1 MESWKLPDEIKV
13 LEAVSAL
20 YDGRLRVDRKNGQAT
35 CQSSD
40 NQRQYTV
47 KFDLS
52 RKAITSDDNSAHW
65 QGRLGYPAIAALI
78 QQKVLPDNSKIGQGL
93 IGIPWRELNQRYKNN
108 YKKTF
113 AVVLEIAKGRG
124 LSEKEIHDYQKTVIE
139 AIRQKDFKKIKQLR

>member
-20 YDGRLRVDRKNGQAT
+20 YDGRLQIDRKNGQAT

-47 KFDLS
+47 KFDLN

-65 QGRLGYPAIAALI
+65 QGRLGYPAIATLI
-78 QQKVLPDNSKIGQGL
+78 SQKVLPDNPKIGQGL
-93 IGIPWRELNQRYKNN
+93 IGIPWRELNQRHKNN
-108 YKKTF
+108 YQKTF
-113 AVVLEIAKGRG
+113 AVVVEIAKSRG
-124 LSEKEIHDYQKTVIE
+124 LSEKEIHEYQKTVIE
-139 AIRQKDFKKIKQLR
+139 AIRKNDFKKLSD